1 MVLTMPATAFTT
13 SDLGHAYGSVVALH
27 SLDVSI
33 PRGRIG
39 LVGANGAGKS
49 TLIKT
54 LLGIITPTTGTA
66 TVLGMDTR
74 HDTIAIRSI
83 VGYMPEGPCLPL
95 DQTAADF
102 LIYAAGTAGLPR
114 QAARQRASDML
125 TLVGLNE
132 ERFRYLGDFSTGMKQ
147 RAKLAQAIVHDPKLV
162 FLDEP
167 TSGLDPSGREEM
179 LDLISRLAGF
189 GIDIVVSSH
198 VLRDIERT
206 CEHVVMLD
214 AGTLLYS
221 GPLELETHTDVVRL
235 ELIDG
240 ADDLEQELRTAGAD
254 VERDANRLSVRS
266 DQADVFDLVRDTA
279 ARTGA
284 SLLSLGSS
292 GASLEALFLDY
303 GSRR

>member
-1 MVLTMPATAFTT
+1 MPDTAFTT

-27 SLDVSI
+27 SLETSI

-49 TLIKT
+49 TLIRI
-54 LLGIITPTTGTA
+54 LLGIIKPTTGTA
-66 TVLGMDTR
+66 TVLGMDT
-74 HDTIAIRSI
+74 HSDTIAIRGV

-102 LIYAAGTAGLPR
+102 LVYAAGTAGLPR
-114 QAARQRASDML
+114 QAARQRASDVL

-179 LDLISRLAGF
+179 LDLIARLGRF
-189 GIDIVVSSH
+189 GIDVVVSSH

-206 CEHVVMLD
+206 CDYVVMLD
-214 AGTLLYS
+214 TGTLLYA
-221 GPLELETHTDVVRL
+221 GPLGLEAQTGEVRI

-240 ADDLEQELRTAGAD
+240 AGELEHELRIRGAA
-254 VERDANRLSVRS
+254 VEREGNRLAVRY
-266 DQADVFDLVRDTA
+266 DDGDVFDLVRDAVT
-279 ARTGA
+279 RTES
-284 SLLSLGSS
+284 SLLSMDSAC
-292 GASLEALFLDY
+292 ASLEAMFLDH
-303 GSRR
+303 GARR

>member
-1 MVLTMPATAFTT
+1 MMPDTAFTT
-13 SDLGHAYGSVVALH
+13 SQIGYAYGSVVALH
-27 SLDVSI
+27 SLDLAV
-33 PRGRIG
+33 PRGRTG

-49 TLIKT
+49 TLIKL
-54 LLGIITPTTGTA
+54 LLGILAPTTGTA

-74 HDTIAIRSI
+74 NESIDIRSV

-102 LIYAAGTAGLPR
+102 LIYAAGTAGLPK
-114 QAARQRASDML
+114 QAARQRASDVL

-147 RAKLAQAIVHDPKLV
+147 RAKLAQAIVQDPKLV

-179 LDLISRLAGF
+179 LDLINRLGSF
-189 GIDIVVSSH
+189 GIDVIVSSH

-206 CEHVVMLD
+206 CDYVVMLD
-214 AGTLLYS
+214 EGTLLHA
-221 GPLELETHTDVVRL
+221 GPLHPEDDTDVVRI

-240 ADDLEQELRTAGAD
+240 ADRICAELRKAGAD
-254 VERDANRLSVRS
+254 VAGDGPRLTVRYT
-266 DQADVFDLVRDTA
+266 DGDVFDLVRDA
-279 ARTGA
+279 AVRSGA
-284 SLLSLGSS
+284 SLLSLSASGSS
-292 GASLEALFLDY
+292 LEDRFLEQ
-303 GSRR
+303 GLNR

>member
-1 MVLTMPATAFTT
+1 MPETAFTT
-13 SDLGHAYGSVVALH
+13 SQIGHAYGSVAALH
-27 SLDVSI
+27 TLNLTV
-33 PRGRIG
+33 PPGRTG

-49 TLIKT
+49 TLIKI
-54 LLGIITPTTGTA
+54 LLGILTPTTGTA
-66 TVLGMDTR
+66 TVLDMDTETEAI
-74 HDTIAIRSI
+74 DIRSI

-114 QAARQRASDML
+114 QAARQRASDVL

-179 LDLISRLAGF
+179 LDLISRLGTF
-189 GIDIVVSSH
+189 GIDVIVSSH

-206 CEHVVMLD
+206 CDFVVMLNE
-214 AGTLLYS
+214 GTLLHS
-221 GPLELETHTDVVRL
+221 GPLQSDTDTDVVHI
-235 ELIDG
+235 ELIY
-240 ADDLEQELRTAGAD
+240 GAD
-254 VERDANRLSVRS
+254 VIERELQAAGAHVVGEGTRMSVKYR
-266 DQADVFDLVRDTA
+266 DGNVFDLVRDAA
-279 ARTGA
+279 ARSGA
-284 SLLSLGSS
+284 SLLSLSASGSS
-292 GASLEALFLDY
+292 LEDKFFEH
-303 GSRR
+303 GTNR